1 MRRQDLKANT
11 ELLRDVGC
19 RVQDVLDGITM
30 LVGKGLVLT
39 VQYRTFYVNSL
50 DKAVLVAE
58 FYDGVPRLP
67 GLMVWDEPRTLKT
80 WRFKFE
86 LVGPDRTAWV
96 GQGNAHA
103 PEAMAEFLLK
113 HFLELQQR

>member
-1 MRRQDLKANT
+1 
-11 ELLRDVGC
+11 
-19 RVQDVLDGITM
+19 M
-30 LVGKGLVLT
+30 LVGKRVVLT
-39 VQYRTFYVNSL
+39 VRYSTFYANSL
-50 DKAVLVAE
+50 DKAALVAE

-67 GLMVWDEPRTLKT
+67 GLMVFDNPRTLKT

-86 LVGPDRTAWV
+86 LVGPGRTAWV

-113 HFLELQQR
+113 HFMELQQRQLGQAE

>member
-1 MRRQDLKANT
+1 
-11 ELLRDVGC
+11 
-19 RVQDVLDGITM
+19 M
-30 LVGKGLVLT
+30 LVGKPVVLT
-39 VQYRTFYVNSL
+39 VEYRTHYANSL

-67 GLMVWDEPRTLKT
+67 GLVVWGEPRTLKT

-86 LVGPDRTAWV
+86 LVGPGQTAWV
-96 GQGNAHA
+96 GQGSAHA

-113 HFLELQQR
+113 GFLELQQRQLG